1 MKIVI
6 GTANFNQ
13 NYGLINSKIK
23 NSNEVK
29 KILDYCRKKKI
40 NYLDTSFSYNLS
52 NEFIKKLN
60 FENFRIITKIKLPK
74 KRTKFFIEN
83 LEKKIKKELKL
94 YKINKFYAILFHD
107 SKDVKSKY
115 GNEFLKKIMNI
126 KKIGLVDKIG
136 ISVYETI
143 ELDLILK
150 KFKPDIV
157 QFPVSIID
165 RRFLNK
171 KLILKLKKMKIK
183 IQARSIFL
191 QGLLLKNPNK
201 IKSLKYNKKLYE
213 MITSLFNWCKN
224 KNLDLK
230 EACLIFIKNQKNIEF
245 LTIGIESLIQL
256 KQNIAILQND
266 KNFDLSRFASNDK
279 KIIDPRKW

>member
-94 YKINKFYAILFHD
+94 YKINKFYAILLHD

-136 ISVYETI
+136 ISVYETS

-150 KFKPDIV
+150 KFRPDIV

-171 KLILKLKKMKIK
+171 KLILKLKKMNIK

-256 KQNIAILQND
+256 KQNITILQND

>member
-6 GTANFNQ
+6 VTANFNQ

-136 ISVYETI
+136 ISVYETS

-150 KFKPDIV
+150 RFRPDIV

-256 KQNIAILQND
+256 KQNIASLQND

>member
-1 MKIVI
+1 
-6 GTANFNQ
+6 
-13 NYGLINSKIK
+13 
-23 NSNEVK
+23 
-29 KILDYCRKKKI
+29 
-40 NYLDTSFSYNLS
+40 
-52 NEFIKKLN
+52 
-60 FENFRIITKIKLPK
+60 
-74 KRTKFFIEN
+74 
-83 LEKKIKKELKL
+83 
-94 YKINKFYAILFHD
+94 
-107 SKDVKSKY
+107 
-115 GNEFLKKIMNI
+115 MNI

-171 KLILKLKKMKIK
+171 KLILKLKKMNIK

-213 MITSLFNWCKN
+213 IITSLFNWCKN

-256 KQNIAILQND
+256 KQNIASLQNN

>member
-256 KQNIAILQND
+256 KQNIASLQND

>member
-23 NSNEVK
+23 NLNEVK

-94 YKINKFYAILFHD
+94 YKINKFYAILLHD

-136 ISVYETI
+136 ISVYETS

-150 KFKPDIV
+150 RFRPDIV

-171 KLILKLKKMKIK
+171 KLILKLKKMNIK

-256 KQNIAILQND
+256 KQNIASLQND

>member
-136 ISVYETI
+136 ISVYETS

-150 KFKPDIV
+150 RFRPDIV

-256 KQNIAILQND
+256 KQNIASLQND